1 MHYDILLTTEQQLHT
16 TRTHTHTHTSA
27 DFFVPNMQSSDTD
40 VCVASRTAFF
50 SLSWAES
57 WEISALVLLMKPV
70 AAATL
75 GVVSSFVRVGIG
87 SVPIVGYQ

>member
-1 MHYDILLTTEQQLHT
+1 MHYDILVTTEQQLN
-16 TRTHTHTHTSA
+16 THTHTHTHMHIRGL
-27 DFFVPNMQSSDTD
+27 FLPNMQSSDTD

-57 WEISALVLLMKPV
+57 WEISPLVLLMKPV